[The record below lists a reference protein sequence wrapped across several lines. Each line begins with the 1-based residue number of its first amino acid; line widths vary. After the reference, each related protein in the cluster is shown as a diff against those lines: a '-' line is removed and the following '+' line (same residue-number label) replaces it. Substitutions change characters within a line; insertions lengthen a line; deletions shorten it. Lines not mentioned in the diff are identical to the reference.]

1 MIFFIEMA
9 GSRYAR
15 PRRLRLSLTKPLR
28 RRGRLVGIIGATEYV
43 VNTPK
48 LLYRSTP
55 QDCDYS
61 HMTSMSVRSFNLNEG
76 LRIPVSINL
85 IQLLY
90 VHFSRPWNCNPFFH
104 IPPAR
109 VQDIQN

>member
-1 MIFFIEMA
+1 MHVDRRKAPSLSGIE
-9 GSRYAR
+9 S
-15 PRRLRLSLTKPLR
+15 LRHLSLTV
-28 RRGRLVGIIGATEYV
+28 VGIIGATEYV

-61 HMTSMSVRSFNLNEG
+61 HMTAMSVRSFNLNEG